1 MGALEHANQYIKEN
15 QLSEDIMPVFHV
27 TPPIGWMNDPNGFS
41 YYQDKIHLFYQF
53 HPYSKEWGPMHWGHC
68 VSDDFIRWERLPVAI
83 APENSYD
90 DAGCF
95 SGSAMSV
102 KIESKVNINEKMQNV
117 ADLCGNIHN
126 MTMQNEDAE
135 QQITEINHQFHLL
148 AYTGV
153 MKDYS
158 QNQCLAVGDGKTYR
172 KLPYNPVITGDMLPE
187 NFSRVDFR
195 DPKIWKEDDGYYMMV
210 GNKTLEGIPQVVLF
224 HSPNL
229 KTWHF
234 EAVLASAQRHELGT
248 MWECPD
254 FFELDG
260 KYVLM
265 ASPQDMCADTIFH
278 NGNNAVAMIGS
289 YHPSVHQF
297 HKQDVQTLDD
307 GLDFYAPQS
316 MLMQDGRRIMIAW
329 MQSWDSNIRPVAQ
342 KWSCMMTLP
351 RELHLVDGKI
361 IQMPVREI
369 ENYYVDTVNIE
380 NQVISDKQSFDGI
393 CGRILDMTV
402 EVLDGDYSEFTIH
415 FAHDERFDT
424 KISYDKRKNQLELD
438 RTYSGMSRD
447 TTAIRKVQV
456 RYSKD
461 TLKLRILLDKYS
473 AEIFVNDGTQV
484 LSTTL
489 YTPLE
494 AEQIMFE
501 CDGSAGVS
509 VIKHAIAVQED

>member
-1 MGALEHANQYIKEN
+1 MNTLERANQYIKEH
-15 QLSEDIMPVFHV
+15 QLSKTGLPVFHV
-27 TPPIGWMNDPNGFS
+27 APPIGWMNDPNGFS
-41 YYQDKIHLFYQF
+41 FYQNRIHLFYQF
-53 HPYSKEWGPMHWGHC
+53 HPYSKEWGPMHWGH
-68 VSDDFIRWERLPVAI
+68 VVTDDFIRWQQMPVVL
-83 APENSYD
+83 APEAPYD
-90 DAGCF
+90 NAGCF

-102 KIESKVNINEKMQNV
+102 DMASKISADAAEKLKTMNESSAAQ
-117 ADLCGNIHN
+117 IH
-126 MTMQNEDAE
+126 THDV
-135 QQITEINHQFHLL
+135 HLI

-172 KLPYNPVITGDMLPE
+172 KLPYNPVVTGDMLPE

-234 EAVLASAQRHELGT
+234 ESVLASAQGHELGT

-254 FFELDG
+254 FFELEG

-265 ASPQDMCADTIFH
+265 TSPQDMCADATFH
-278 NGNNAVAMIGS
+278 NGNNSVAMIGS

-297 HKQDVQTLDD
+297 HKQDVQPLDD

-316 MLMQDGRRIMIAW
+316 MLMPDGRRIMIAW

-351 RELHLVDGKI
+351 RELHLVDGKM

-369 ENYYVDTVNIE
+369 KNYYVDTVNIE
-380 NQVISDKQSFDGI
+380 NQVVSGKQSFDGI
-393 CGRILDMTV
+393 SGRVLDMTV
-402 EVLDGDYSEFTIH
+402 EVPEGDYSEFTVH

-438 RTYSGMSRD
+438 RTYSGMARD
-447 TTAIRKVQV
+447 TAAIRKVWV
-456 RYSKD
+456 RYPKD

-489 YTPLE
+489 YTTLE
-494 AEQIMFE
+494 AEQIIFE
-501 CDGSAGVS
+501 CDGSAKIS
-509 VIKHAIAVQED
+509 VRKHAIAVQED